1 MSAVKTAVVARFQYL
16 CAQRGWSINTLA
28 TESGVT
34 PSTVYSLFNSSRKT
48 VTIDTIDTIKI
59 LCDGLGVTLG
69 EFFSAPELDNL
80 DQEIR

>member
-34 PSTVYSLFNSSRKT
+34 PSTVYSLFNSS
-48 VTIDTIDTIKI
+48 
-59 LCDGLGVTLG
+59 
-69 EFFSAPELDNL
+69 
-80 DQEIR
+80 